1 MSFSVLLTRPLKEAK
16 TLIEITNLT
25 KKFDKV
31 VAIDNLSLNINSGS
45 VLGLVG
51 SNGSGKSTLLRI
63 LSGVYEPNDG
73 EVRIDGNVLCD
84 NPKAKGECYFIPD
97 FPFFYNNSTIDNI
110 AFLYRNL
117 YPNWSEDAFN
127 KFCTVFPIK
136 RNARIIN
143 MSKGMQRQAA
153 LILALSTCPKYLFL
167 DEIFD
172 GLDPVV
178 RQLLKRILIEHV
190 AENDMTVVIAS
201 HNLRELEDLCD
212 RVCLLHRGKLLLECE
227 IDALKL
233 GLRKVQVAFSEVPL
247 DNNLFDGINVV
258 NLWRNGNIFNITI
271 RGTEEDFM
279 PKLNA
284 LNPIYVSAMPL
295 TLEEIFISEMGA
307 AGYDINS
314 IV

>member
-1 MSFSVLLTRPLKEAK
+1 M
-16 TLIEITNLT
+16 IEISNLT
-25 KKFDKV
+25 KKFDKI
-31 VAIDNLSLNINSGS
+31 VAIDNIDLKIEPGS
-45 VLGLVG
+45 VMGLVG
-51 SNGSGKSTLLRI
+51 SNGSGKSTLLRV
-63 LSGVYEPNDG
+63 LSGVYEPEGG
-73 EVRIDGNVLCD
+73 EVKIDGAVLSD
-84 NPKAKGECYFIPD
+84 NPKVKGECYFIPD
-97 FPFFYNNSTIDNI
+97 FPFFANNSTINNI

-127 KFCTVFPIK
+127 RFCSVFPIK
-136 RNARIIN
+136 TDARIIN

-190 AENDMTVVIAS
+190 AENEMTVVIAS

-212 RVCLLHRGKLLLECE
+212 RVCLMHKGKIIIERE

-233 GLRKVQVAFSEVPL
+233 GLRKVQIAFSEVPL
-247 DNNLFDGINVV
+247 DRNLFDGINVV
-258 NLWRNGNIFNITI
+258 NLWRNGNIFNVTI
-271 RGTEEDFM
+271 RGNEDEFM

-284 LNPIYVSAMPL
+284 LNPVYVSAMPL

-307 AGYDINS
+307 AGYDVNS

>member
-1 MSFSVLLTRPLKEAK
+1 MRFTKEVR
-16 TLIEITNLT
+16 TLIEISNLT

-31 VAIDNLSLNINSGS
+31 VALNDLSLNIENGS

-51 SNGSGKSTLLRI
+51 SNGSGKSTLLRL
-63 LSGVYEPNDG
+63 LSGVYQPDNG
-73 EVRIDGNVLCD
+73 EIKVEGNTLFD

-97 FPFFYNNSTIDNI
+97 FPYFYNNSTIDST

-117 YPNWSEDAFN
+117 YPNWSEEQFN
-127 KFCTVFPIK
+127 RYCTMFPIRRDAK
-136 RNARIIN
+136 IIN

-153 LILALSTCPKYLFL
+153 LILALSTCPKFLFL

-178 RQLLKRILIEHV
+178 RHLLKKIIIGHVSEH
-190 AENDMTVVIAS
+190 EMTVVIAS

-212 RVCLLHRGKLLLECE
+212 RICLLHRGRLVMERD
-227 IDALKL
+227 IDSLRQEF
-233 GLRKVQVAFSEVPL
+233 RKVQIAFTEIP
-247 DNNLFDGINVV
+247 NKPNLFEGINVV
-258 NLWRNGNIFNITI
+258 NVWKNGNIFNVTI
-271 RGTEEDFM
+271 RGIEEDFM
-279 PKLNA
+279 PIVNA
-284 LNPIYVSAMPL
+284 LNPAYVSAMPL

-307 AGYDINS
+307 AGYDTNS